1 MASWLLC
8 QIKECS
14 TNEDDGIGNKGG
26 ELQLDNGVGGG
37 EGLYAV
43 TIDMLG
49 KNINAVPTNH
59 LAPPRHAEPESWE
72 SAEVASVNLVMYF
85 AKCMPYGS

>member
-1 MASWLLC
+1 MQSGKEIIKAFGKLAALT
-8 QIKECS
+8 IKECS

-26 ELQLDNGVGGG
+26 ELQLDNGVGEG

-49 KNINAVPTNH
+49 KNINAVPKKSSRAATARRTRK
-59 LAPPRHAEPESWE
+59 LGER
-72 SAEVASVNLVMYF
+72 
-85 AKCMPYGS
+85 